1 MLAKLSS
8 KGQLVI
14 PKVIRKALNLH
25 PGTELHV
32 EIVGQKIIIEPVVP
46 HSPIDALY
54 GKYTDIDLL
63 TDLETEHRREL
74 DDEKVHS

>member
-14 PKVIRKALNLH
+14 PKAIRKALNLR

-32 EIVGQKIIIEPVVP
+32 EVVDHKIIIEPVAP
-46 HSPIDALY
+46 HSPINALY
-54 GKYTDIDLL
+54 GKYTDADLL
-63 TDLETEHRREL
+63 TDLETEHRQEL